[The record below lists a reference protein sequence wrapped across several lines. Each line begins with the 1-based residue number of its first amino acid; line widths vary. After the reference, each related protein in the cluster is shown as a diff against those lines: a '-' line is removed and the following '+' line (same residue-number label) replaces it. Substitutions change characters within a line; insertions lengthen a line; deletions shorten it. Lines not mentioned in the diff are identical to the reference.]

1 MRRFEDLPLLRART
15 PMFSLTWTIMH
26 RIDEKSPL
34 HGATPASLAA
44 QGAEIVVALIGLDGT
59 FSQTVHA
66 RHSYLA
72 EEIVWNRR
80 FVDILDM
87 TEDGT
92 RIVDYRRFH
101 DLAAEGE

>member
-1 MRRFEDLPLLRART
+1 MA
-15 PMFSLTWTIMH
+15 LT
-26 RIDEKSPL
+26 
-34 HGATPASLAA
+34 
-44 QGAEIVVALIGLDGT
+44 GLDGT
-59 FSQTVHA
+59 FSQIVHA

-80 FVDILDM
+80 FVEILDM